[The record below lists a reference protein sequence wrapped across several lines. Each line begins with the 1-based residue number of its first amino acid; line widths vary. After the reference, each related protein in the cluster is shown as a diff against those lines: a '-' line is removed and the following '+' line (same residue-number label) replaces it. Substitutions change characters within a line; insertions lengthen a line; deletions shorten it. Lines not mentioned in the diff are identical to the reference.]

1 MVTIPIRSV
10 AFRLQSE
17 GAGRAVPP
25 CEPPAHDAPVGRP
38 PGSARFPPAAIDT
51 LEAGLHM
58 IRDTA
63 WAILI
68 CLVMTFAFLYMALG
82 FFRS

>member
-1 MVTIPIRSV
+1 VLSHRANPR
-10 AFRLQSE
+10 ARRLR
-17 GAGRAVPP
+17 GT
-25 CEPPAHDAPVGRP
+25 P

-51 LEAGLHM
+51 LEAGLHI

-63 WAILI
+63 RAILI

-82 FFRS
+82 FSGHSVENLCFE

>member
-1 MVTIPIRSV
+1 
-10 AFRLQSE
+10 
-17 GAGRAVPP
+17 
-25 CEPPAHDAPVGRP
+25 
-38 PGSARFPPAAIDT
+38 
-51 LEAGLHM
+51 M

-82 FFRS
+82 LFRS